1 MALVFPEVH
10 PRNSSLFQSRIDP
23 SLYNSLFYGTNF
35 TIVVDDRKEAHTM
48 VQSRLMQQNRDEQR
62 DEIMKKTAGE
72 RLQAA
77 LELSD
82 ACILLNSA
90 ARRALEEKRAVA
102 EA

>member
-1 MALVFPEVH
+1 
-10 PRNSSLFQSRIDP
+10 
-23 SLYNSLFYGTNF
+23 
-35 TIVVDDRKEAHTM
+35 VDDRKEAHTM
-48 VQSRLMQQNRDEQR
+48 GLSRLMQQNRDEQR
-62 DEIMKKTAGE
+62 DEIMKRTAGE

-82 ACILLNSA
+82 ACILLNGA